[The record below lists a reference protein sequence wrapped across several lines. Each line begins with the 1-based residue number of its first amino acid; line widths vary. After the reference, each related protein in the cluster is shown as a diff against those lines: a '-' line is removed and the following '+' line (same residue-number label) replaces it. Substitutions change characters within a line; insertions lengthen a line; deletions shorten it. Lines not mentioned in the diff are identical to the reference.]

1 YSPTR
6 FEKGSYNHQNSEIS
20 NNELIINT
28 KEHVTGG
35 FKMDIIVERLMK
47 DDKIQTIPRT
57 EKDYIS
63 LLQALCREFEIG
75 HAYSEKGGDRVVT
88 LKKTIQYNL

>member
-1 YSPTR
+1 
-6 FEKGSYNHQNSEIS
+6 EKGSYNHQNSEIS
-20 NNELIINT
+20 NKELIINT

-35 FKMDIIVERLMK
+35 FRIDIIVERLMK

-57 EKDYIS
+57 EKDNNS

-75 HAYSEKGGDRVVT
+75 HAYSEKGGDKVVT

>member
-1 YSPTR
+1 
-6 FEKGSYNHQNSEIS
+6 
-20 NNELIINT
+20 
-28 KEHVTGG
+28 
-35 FKMDIIVERLMK
+35 MDIIVERLMK

-57 EKDYIS
+57 EKDNNS

-75 HAYSEKGGDRVVT
+75 HAYSEKGRDRVVT

>member
-1 YSPTR
+1 
-6 FEKGSYNHQNSEIS
+6 
-20 NNELIINT
+20 
-28 KEHVTGG
+28 
-35 FKMDIIVERLMK
+35 MDIIVERLMK

-57 EKDYIS
+57 EKDNNS

-88 LKKTIQYNL
+88 LKKTIITFDIIKKYRYNMNH

>member
-1 YSPTR
+1 
-6 FEKGSYNHQNSEIS
+6 
-20 NNELIINT
+20 
-28 KEHVTGG
+28 
-35 FKMDIIVERLMK
+35 MERLMK

-57 EKDYIS
+57 EKDNNS

-88 LKKTIQYNL
+88 LKKDNTV

>member
-1 YSPTR
+1 
-6 FEKGSYNHQNSEIS
+6 
-20 NNELIINT
+20 
-28 KEHVTGG
+28 
-35 FKMDIIVERLMK
+35 MDIIVERLMK

-57 EKDYIS
+57 EKDNNS

-88 LKKTIQYNL
+88 LKKKIQYNL

>member
-1 YSPTR
+1 
-6 FEKGSYNHQNSEIS
+6 
-20 NNELIINT
+20 
-28 KEHVTGG
+28 
-35 FKMDIIVERLMK
+35 MDIIVERLMK

-75 HAYSEKGGDRVVT
+75 HARIVKKGRQSCHV
-88 LKKTIQYNL
+88 KKDNTV

>member
-1 YSPTR
+1 
-6 FEKGSYNHQNSEIS
+6 KGSYNHQNSEIS

-35 FKMDIIVERLMK
+35 FKMDIILERLMK

>member
-1 YSPTR
+1 
-6 FEKGSYNHQNSEIS
+6 
-20 NNELIINT
+20 
-28 KEHVTGG
+28 
-35 FKMDIIVERLMK
+35 MDIILERLMK

-75 HAYSEKGGDRVVT
+75 QAYSEKGGDRVVM
-88 LKKTIQYNL
+88 LKQTIQYNL

>member
-1 YSPTR
+1 
-6 FEKGSYNHQNSEIS
+6 
-20 NNELIINT
+20 
-28 KEHVTGG
+28 
-35 FKMDIIVERLMK
+35 MDIIVERLMK

-57 EKDYIS
+57 EKDNNS

-88 LKKTIQYNL
+88 LKKT

>member
-1 YSPTR
+1 
-6 FEKGSYNHQNSEIS
+6 
-20 NNELIINT
+20 
-28 KEHVTGG
+28 
-35 FKMDIIVERLMK
+35 MDIIVERLMK

-75 HAYSEKGGDRVVT
+75 HAYSEKKGRQSCHV
-88 LKKTIQYNL
+88 KKDNTV